1 MIQHRA
7 VKFASEMGITFAAS
21 NGWLHRFL
29 KRYQLKH
36 INLHG
41 EAGDVDQEKVQE
53 KIAQIREQL
62 KEFDVEF
69 IFKMDET
76 GLFYPCFPRGTY
88 VTRQEDAA
96 GVNKKNAAGGDRLAS
111 CITSS
116 MTEAKVRASLESV
129 RSYLYANG
137 KDGEYRETQHLL
149 SKTVHSFTHETQVKR
164 RSKEG
169 GELQATLR
177 DM

>member
-1 MIQHRA
+1 MLEDEVALELGIVEQNMA
-7 VKFASEMGITFAAS
+7 NLEVDASS
-21 NGWLHRFL
+21 
-29 KRYQLKH
+29 
-36 INLHG
+36 
-41 EAGDVDQEKVQE
+41 D
-53 KIAQIREQL
+53 
-62 KEFDVEF
+62 
-69 IFKMDET
+69 DE
-76 GLFYPCFPRGTY
+76 
-88 VTRQEDAA
+88 E
-96 GVNKKNAAGGDRLAS
+96 GGDGPAS

-116 MTEAKVRASLESV
+116 MTEAQVRASLESV

-177 DM
+177 DMWRKS